1 MKITL
6 INPPISLDDV
16 YGRFKKLASFQ
27 PPVGLASLAG
37 YLLQYKHDITIIDCN
52 ALGLSVDDTVRLIKS
67 EPPDGESIRLTHINI
82 RKKLNAQFQS
92 T

>member
-1 MKITL
+1 MRIIL

-37 YLLQYKHDITIIDCN
+37 YLLKYKHDVSI
-52 ALGLSVDDTVRLIKS
+52 VDLVFGKEFTKAI
-67 EPPDGESIRLTHINI
+67 ESKQI
-82 RKKLNAQFQS
+82 AE
-92 T
+92 